1 VLSAVTPLSSLH
13 PKRTAATGTR
23 YLTRIEHLPK
33 NPEQSTIRQ
42 PDQDRQKQ
50 EKDTMSR
57 FVIHGGRP
65 LSGELTISGNK
76 NAALPIIAA
85 TLLTDEEVVLE
96 NVPQIRDVLNMLG
109 ILEHLGAE
117 VDHSGHRVRVR
128 AADVKQTEIPW
139 ELCEQTRTSFL
150 YVAPLLARCGRAKVC
165 PPGGDLIGRRR
176 LDPHFYGL
184 RLLGAE
190 VDEDEFVFTAPKRL
204 RGRRLFFDEASVTA
218 TEHLLMAAVLAD
230 GITTILNAAS
240 EPHVQDLGRMLV
252 AMGARIEGLGTNT
265 IKVEGVERLGGA
277 QHRIISD
284 HIEAGS
290 YLALAAATGGE
301 VTVHGTARRHYWM
314 MRRVFERFGVDLELG
329 LEHVRVKGGG
339 ARVQRDVGGA
349 TPRVDDGPWPQF
361 PSDMMSPMLVLAT
374 QAEGTVLFF
383 EKMYEGRMW
392 FVDPLVQMG
401 ANLVVCDPH
410 RVLVMGPSRLHGT
423 TVRSP
428 DIRAGMALIIAALC
442 AERRPCVV
450 QNAEVIDRGY
460 ERVEE
465 KLRLMGADIV
475 REASRP

>member
-1 VLSAVTPLSSLH
+1 
-13 PKRTAATGTR
+13 
-23 YLTRIEHLPK
+23 
-33 NPEQSTIRQ
+33 
-42 PDQDRQKQ
+42 
-50 EKDTMSR
+50 MSR
-57 FVIHGGRP
+57 FVIRGGTP
-65 LSGELTISGNK
+65 LRGELTAGGNK

-96 NVPQIRDVLNMLG
+96 NVPQIRDVLSMLA

-117 VDHSGHRVRVR
+117 VDQDGDRVRVR
-128 AADVKQTEIPW
+128 AADVRQTEIPW

-150 YVAPLLARCGRAKVC
+150 YVAPLLARCGRARVC

-184 RLLGAE
+184 RLLGAQAD
-190 VDEDEFVFTAPKRL
+190 DETFEFSAPRRL
-204 RGRRLFFDEASVTA
+204 RGQQLFFDEASVTA
-218 TEHLLMAAVLAD
+218 TEHLLMAAVLAE
-230 GITTILNAAS
+230 GTTTILNAAS
-240 EPHVQDLGRMLV
+240 EPHVQDLVQLLV
-252 AMGARIEGLGTNT
+252 SMGARIDGLGSNT
-265 IKVEGVERLGGA
+265 LTVEGVERLGGA
-277 QHRIISD
+277 HHRVISD
-284 HIEAGS
+284 HIEVGS

-301 VTVHGTARRHYWM
+301 LTVHGTARRHYWM
-314 MRRVFERFGVDLELG
+314 MRRVFERFNLELELG
-329 LEHVRVKGGG
+329 PDHVRLAGGQTPRLRREAG
-339 ARVQRDVGGA
+339 NAI
-349 TPRVDDGPWPQF
+349 PRVDDGPWPQF

-410 RVLVMGPSRLHGT
+410 RVLVLGPSQLHGS

-442 AERRPCVV
+442 STRRPCVV

-460 ERVEE
+460 EQLED
-465 KLRLMGADIV
+465 KLRALGADIV

>member
-1 VLSAVTPLSSLH
+1 
-13 PKRTAATGTR
+13 
-23 YLTRIEHLPK
+23 
-33 NPEQSTIRQ
+33 
-42 PDQDRQKQ
+42 
-50 EKDTMSR
+50 MSR
-57 FVIHGGRP
+57 FVIHGGKP
-65 LSGELTISGNK
+65 LSGELTAGGNK

-96 NVPQIRDVLNMLG
+96 NVPRIRDVISMLS

-117 VDHSGHRVRVR
+117 VDHEGHRVRVR
-128 AADVKQTEIPW
+128 TAKVRDTEIPW

-190 VDEDEFVFTAPKRL
+190 VNEETFEFSAPKRL

-218 TEHLLMAAVLAD
+218 TEHLLMAAVLAE
-230 GITTILNAAS
+230 GTTTMLNAAA
-240 EPHVQDLGRMLV
+240 EPHVQDLARMLN
-252 AMGARIEGLGTNT
+252 AMGAKIEGLGSNT
-265 IKVEGVERLGGA
+265 LTIEGVEKLGGA
-277 QHRIISD
+277 EHRVISD
-284 HIEAGS
+284 HIEVGS

-301 VTVHGTARRHYWM
+301 LTVHGTARRDYWM
-314 MRRVFERFGVDLELG
+314 TRRVFERFNLDLELG
-329 LEHVRVKGGG
+329 LDYVRLAGGQVPRIQREAGG
-339 ARVQRDVGGA
+339 AL
-349 TPRVDDGPWPQF
+349 PRVDDGPWPQF

-410 RVLVMGPSRLHGT
+410 RVLVMGPSKLHGS

-428 DIRAGMALIIAALC
+428 DIRAGMALIVAALC
-442 AERRPCVV
+442 ATQRPCIV
-450 QNAEVIDRGY
+450 QNAEVVDRGY
-460 ERVEE
+460 EHLED
-465 KLRLMGADIV
+465 KLRSLGADIV

>member
-1 VLSAVTPLSSLH
+1 
-13 PKRTAATGTR
+13 
-23 YLTRIEHLPK
+23 
-33 NPEQSTIRQ
+33 
-42 PDQDRQKQ
+42 
-50 EKDTMSR
+50 MSR
-57 FVIHGGRP
+57 FVIHGGKP
-65 LSGELTISGNK
+65 LSGELTASGNK

-96 NVPQIRDVLNMLG
+96 NVPRIRDVLSMLT

-117 VDHSGHRVRVR
+117 VDHEGDRVRVR
-128 AADVKQTEIPW
+128 AADVKQTEVPW

-190 VDEDEFVFTAPKRL
+190 VNEETFEFSAPQRL
-204 RGRRLFFDEASVTA
+204 RGSRLFFDEASVTA
-218 TEHLLMAAVLAD
+218 TEHLLMAAVLAE
-230 GITTILNAAS
+230 GTTTMLNAAA
-240 EPHVQDLGRMLV
+240 EPHVQDLARMLN
-252 AMGARIEGLGTNT
+252 AMGAKIEGLGSNT
-265 IKVEGVERLGGA
+265 LTIEGVEKLGGA
-277 QHRIISD
+277 THRVISD
-284 HIEAGS
+284 HIEVGS

-301 VTVHGTARRHYWM
+301 LTVHGTARRDYWM
-314 MRRVFERFGVDLELG
+314 VRRVFERFNLDLELG
-329 LEHVRVKGGG
+329 LDHVRLAGGQVP
-339 ARVQRDVGGA
+339 RIQREAGGA

-374 QAEGTVLFF
+374 QSEGTVLFF

-392 FVDPLVQMG
+392 FVDPMVQMG

-410 RVLVMGPSRLHGT
+410 RVLVMGPSKLHGS

-442 AERRPCVV
+442 ATKRPCIV
-450 QNAEVIDRGY
+450 QNAEVVDRGY
-460 ERVEE
+460 EHLED
-465 KLRLMGADIV
+465 KLRSLGADIV

>member
-1 VLSAVTPLSSLH
+1 
-13 PKRTAATGTR
+13 
-23 YLTRIEHLPK
+23 
-33 NPEQSTIRQ
+33 
-42 PDQDRQKQ
+42 
-50 EKDTMSR
+50 MSR

-65 LSGELTISGNK
+65 LSGELSVSGNK

-96 NVPQIRDVLNMLG
+96 NVPQLRDVLNMLA

-117 VDHSGHRVRVR
+117 VDLDGNEVRVR
-128 AADVKQTEIPW
+128 TRDVRQTEIPW

-150 YVAPLLARCGRAKVC
+150 YVAPLLSRCGRARVC

-190 VDEDEFVFTAPKRL
+190 VDEDEFSFTAPGRL

-218 TEHLLMAAVLAD
+218 TEHLLMAAVQAE

-277 QHRIISD
+277 RHRIISD

-290 YLALAAATGGE
+290 YLALAAATGGA

-314 MRRVFERFGVDLELG
+314 MRRVFERFGLDLELG
-329 LEHVRVKGGG
+329 LHHVRVDGSRR
-339 ARVQRDVGGA
+339 ARVQREAGGA

-465 KLRLMGADIV
+465 KLHALGADIQ
-475 REASRP
+475 RDRLRPSSC